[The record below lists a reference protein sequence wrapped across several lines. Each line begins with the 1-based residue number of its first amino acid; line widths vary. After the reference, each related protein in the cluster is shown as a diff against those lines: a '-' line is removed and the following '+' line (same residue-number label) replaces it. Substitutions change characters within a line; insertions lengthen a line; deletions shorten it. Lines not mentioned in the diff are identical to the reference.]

1 MENQEKSQTQSG
13 WKSLE
18 CPFCHS
24 LFRVDQSDLLPLD
37 HYSFSCLSCK
47 HIFWAG
53 LNKKDG
59 IDVWTFK
66 PETEKENE
74 KLISEEKI
82 CPHCFSTM
90 KRGVVECLKCGQSF
104 YNTKWMQKAPYSSFH
119 LRKLFEDLLSSY
131 SSSEKH
137 GVFISQCLKENNA
150 VFALFCYKHLLQSR
164 PQDQKAQKMFQY
176 LKSVS
181 TPQTKKPFRKVSNDY
196 LTGWLHALI
205 FSIIIIFISLLII

>member
-1 MENQEKSQTQSG
+1 MENKERSQTQSE

-24 LFRVDQSDLLPLD
+24 LFRVNKADLLPID

-53 LNKKDG
+53 LNKDK

-66 PETEKENE
+66 PNPDKQE
-74 KLISEEKI
+74 KLILEEKI
-82 CPHCFSTM
+82 CPHCFSSM
-90 KRGVVECLKCGQSF
+90 KKGVLECLQCGQSF
-104 YNTKWMQKAPYSSFH
+104 YNTQWMQKAPHASFQ

-137 GVFISQCLKENNA
+137 GEFVSQCLKESNSI
-150 VFALFCYKHLLQSR
+150 FGLYCYKHLMESR
-164 PQDQKAQKMFQY
+164 PKDQKTKKMFQY

-181 TPQTKKPFRKVSNDY
+181 TPKVIKKSFQKVSNDY
-196 LTGWLHALI
+196 LTGWFHALVLCI
-205 FSIIIIFISLLII
+205 VLILISILVI